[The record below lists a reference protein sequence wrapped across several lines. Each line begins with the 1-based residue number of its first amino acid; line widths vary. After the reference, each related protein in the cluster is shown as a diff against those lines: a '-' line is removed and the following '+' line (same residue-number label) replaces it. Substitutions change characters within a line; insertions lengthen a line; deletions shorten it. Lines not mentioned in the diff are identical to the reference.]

1 VCIQHGFGKYRIN
14 CLLSPSMYST
24 CWALCLMSAYQQ
36 RFNRV
41 KSYRLFLHRA
51 WSWQTLSSVAV
62 RAVVG
67 LLSDLFSDGFC
78 QSGCCQSG
86 CCQSGCCQS
95 GCCQSGCSQS
105 HSLASRQSRSVTKLL
120 QSSILVIYTA
130 RNLPITQLCDN
141 AKATQNPVG
150 RTGQPKQ
157 RLKL

>member
-1 VCIQHGFGKYRIN
+1 MCIQHGFGKYRIN

-86 CCQSGCCQS
+86 C
-95 GCCQSGCSQS
+95 SQS